1 MLDVFI
7 KGGPL
12 MVPLL
17 VLSILALAV
26 FLERAWYL
34 FRSRV
39 DAETLMDEVKLH
51 LEEGKVLE
59 AMQVVKS
66 ARGPVAAVLAAAIAY
81 SDRDRDA
88 VREHV
93 QDVGQDEIVKMERG
107 LGLLSTIV
115 TIAPMIGLLGTVTG
129 IIRSFRVLGAFE
141 GVTSNPAALSI
152 GIAEALITTAAGLIV
167 AIPAMAAHNWIA
179 SVVERRVRE
188 MNRRALEVLDLLA
201 VRSESK

>member
-1 MLDVFI
+1 MLDIFI

-26 FLERAWYL
+26 FLERSWYL

-39 DAETLMDEVKLH
+39 DAETLMDEVKLN
-51 LEEGKVLE
+51 LEDGKVLE

-107 LGLLSTIV
+107 LGLLNTIV

-188 MNRRALEVLDLLA
+188 MNRRALELLDLLA
-201 VRSESK
+201 VRSEGK